1 MGTEHKKEPEGQ
13 KKQETSQKKHEN
25 KEAVDVAAGK
35 QPEVGAGPDVQADL
49 QPETGG
55 IEADMASQSERVS
68 ELSTENA
75 DLLDSLKR
83 LQAEFGNYRKRMVKE
98 QTRILETAEAELV
111 RKLLPVI
118 DNLERALAN
127 SGGRVKDDALR
138 GGVAMV
144 LEQMLEILEK
154 EGLDVIDPGGEP
166 FDPENHEAMMVVETD
181 ECPEDTVTDVAQKGY
196 RFNGRLLRPAMVHV
210 SCPVK
215 SAPV

>member
-1 MGTEHKKEPEGQ
+1 MVTRKQVPEEK
-13 KKQETSQKKHEN
+13 KKQETSPEKHDN

-35 QPEVGAGPDVQADL
+35 QPEVDAGGDVQADL

-55 IEADMASQSERVS
+55 IEADMAAQSERVA

-83 LQAEFGNYRKRMVKE
+83 LQAEFENYRKRMVKE

-127 SGGRVKDDALR
+127 SGEGGKDDALR

-144 LEQMLEILEK
+144 LEQVLEILEK

-166 FDPENHEAMMVVETD
+166 FDPEHHEAMMVVETD
-181 ECPEDTVTDVAQKGY
+181 ECPEDTVTDVVQKGY

-210 SCPVK
+210 SCPAR
-215 SAPV
+215 SAPS